1 MKMTTQCWQND
12 IINDKQ
18 DFVWVSFSQIRLTFT
33 FTDESR
39 VKTQNTT
46 NRKEKP
52 KNKPRRTAD
61 ARDPALTNEDAR
73 LVDDVAAVIDIYLIH
88 WQKLSSGYS
97 CMLSDTLLIEVVW
110 LIVCIYGRDVLGVM
124 FELRCFLEADKR
136 VGFRCGRGHVMSVSQ
151 SHSSMRLWWYKS
163 DCSRGAI
170 TWPCKWNC

>member
-1 MKMTTQCWQND
+1 
-12 IINDKQ
+12 
-18 DFVWVSFSQIRLTFT
+18 VSFSQIRLTFT

-88 WQKLSSGYS
+88 
-97 CMLSDTLLIEVVW
+97 
-110 LIVCIYGRDVLGVM
+110 
-124 FELRCFLEADKR
+124 
-136 VGFRCGRGHVMSVSQ
+136 
-151 SHSSMRLWWYKS
+151 
-163 DCSRGAI
+163 
-170 TWPCKWNC
+170 